1 MDAVSKYLDSAGGK
15 LDYRRYGETLFDV
28 LIAGGLL
35 GPSGVT
41 PNDEGQLAPAC
52 VFASEI
58 NMEALRRYEQVFLK
72 LMRRYKYLEKMLDEE
87 MRKVYNYMKRF
98 TDEDRVKLARIS
110 ALWICNGSLAP
121 TVLYCI
127 AAVCYMILYFTVL
140 SITNLIF

>member
-41 PNDEGQLAPAC
+41 PGDDGQLAPAC
-52 VFASEI
+52 VFASEN
-58 NMEALRRYEQVFLK
+58 NMEALKRYEQVFLK

-127 AAVCYMILYFTVL
+127 AAVSRIPYHTILF
-140 SITNLIF
+140 